1 MLGLQDRIGNFTVGK
16 EFDALVVD
24 AAAAGILVLLGS
36 LFRFTCK
43 MTAGRHSLFEYTV
56 PWMVAGGNV
65 EIYEHDCLEDHFQ
78 KFLTLGDDRNIEQV
92 YVRGRR
98 VL

>member
-1 MLGLQDRIGNFTVGK
+1 LTPLFSESQKVQLT
-16 EFDALVVD
+16 
-24 AAAAGILVLLGS
+24 S
-36 LFRFTCK
+36 LP
-43 MTAGRHSLFEYTV
+43 TAR
-56 PWMVAGGNV
+56 MVAGSNV

-92 YVRGRR
+92 YVRGLR

>member
-1 MLGLQDRIGNFTVGK
+1 VRK
-16 EFDALVVD
+16 EFDALVID
-24 AAAAGILVLLGS
+24 AAAAGTSTCEMTSGDSLLPQS
-36 LFRFTCK
+36 
-43 MTAGRHSLFEYTV
+43 MVA
-56 PWMVAGGNV
+56 WMVAGGNV

-92 YVRGRR
+92 YVRGQR